1 MFLSKFS
8 QKKILIA
15 SACSCLA
22 ISIAIGLPLSLSLF
36 TPSAQAQSRR
46 VRYVPPSNLGT
57 PIVSTP
63 GVTRSV
69 CEAAEACLIGLV
81 PDLKAENA
89 PVPQTI
95 SESPTFYFLVP
106 ETDGRAYFYLSEA
119 DSSLPEGKRVYRT
132 SFKVKS
138 KAGILAFKMPTV
150 KGASILKLD
159 KTYVWKFTVGGLTDS
174 GTVRGSIRR
183 VLPSQNL
190 VDRLKKTFLP
200 LDRAALFAQEGIWFE
215 TVQTLAEAQ
224 QGIYKKPEIVSE
236 WNDLLKSA
244 KLDRVIPFTFLKSP
258 VAIPEQTLEPTKPT
272 QNNGY

>member
-1 MFLSKFS
+1 MFLPKFS
-8 QKKILIA
+8 PNKILIA

-22 ISIAIGLPLSLSLF
+22 VSTVALPLSLSLF

-63 GVTRSV
+63 GATRSI
-69 CEAAEACLIGLV
+69 CEVAEACLIGLV

-106 ETDGRAYFYLSEA
+106 ETVGQAYFYLYEA

-132 SFKVKS
+132 SFQIKN

-150 KGASILKLD
+150 KGVSILKID
-159 KTYVWKFTVGGLTDS
+159 KTYVWKFTIAGSTESGL
-174 GTVRGSIRR
+174 VRGSIRR

-190 VDRLKKTFLP
+190 VDQLKKALLP

-215 TVQTLAEAQ
+215 TVQTLAEAL
-224 QGIYKKPEIVSE
+224 QGNPKKAEIVSE
-236 WNDLLKSA
+236 WNELLKSA
-244 KLDRVIPFTFLKSP
+244 KLNRVLPHTFVKTAETSSES
-258 VAIPEQTLEPTKPT
+258 ISKPS
-272 QNNGY
+272 QNYGY

>member
-1 MFLSKFS
+1 M
-8 QKKILIA
+8 
-15 SACSCLA
+15 
-22 ISIAIGLPLSLSLF
+22 SLF
-36 TPSAQAQSRR
+36 TPLAQAQSRR
-46 VRYVPPSNLGT
+46 VRYTPPSNLGT

-63 GVTRSV
+63 GATRSV
-69 CEAAEACLIGLV
+69 CETTEACLIGLV

-95 SESPTFYFLVP
+95 SESPTFYFLIP
-106 ETDGRAYFYLSEA
+106 ETDGRGYFYLSEA

-183 VLPSQNL
+183 VLPSPNL
-190 VDRLKKTFLP
+190 VVQLKKALLP

-215 TVQTLAEAQ
+215 TVQTLADAQ
-224 QGIYKKPEIVSE
+224 QGISKKPEIVSE

-244 KLDRVIPFTFLKSP
+244 KLDRVLPYSFLKGVVLS
-258 VAIPEQTLEPTKPT
+258 EPTSERTSPPK
-272 QNNGY
+272 QSYVY